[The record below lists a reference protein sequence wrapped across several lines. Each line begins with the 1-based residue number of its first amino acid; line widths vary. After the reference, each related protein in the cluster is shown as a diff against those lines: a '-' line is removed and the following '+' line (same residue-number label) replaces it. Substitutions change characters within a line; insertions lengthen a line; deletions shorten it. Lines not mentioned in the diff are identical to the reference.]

1 MGDIIGLISGK
12 GGVGKTTITACLG
25 AALSEQGYRVLLCDG
40 DFGLR
45 DLDIILGKEDEVC
58 FDAYNALEDKSMA
71 DDVVMKIKSNLY
83 FLPASQSIRWEDMGR
98 KKYRKLVNHLAKS
111 YDYVLVDCP
120 AGIGRGLESIMDL
133 AQRFLIITQP
143 LWVSIRNAART
154 IQFCR
159 EYGHRDYAV
168 VFNAIHTD
176 RDMPNMYD
184 MLDALGAEY
193 VGSMLPYDARIL
205 DGTQEGLLIEAM
217 PKPYQDMLA
226 PMVDYITSGDAW
238 DEQDIIHRFNNV
250 TAVKAMDSVVMT
262 TLAQPMETDS
272 INDSTDGTRAV
283 TYTNSWSTRNRLIS
297 GKESMW
303 RRTRL
308 K

>member
-71 DDVVMKIKSNLY
+71 DDVVIKVQSNLY
-83 FLPASQSIRWEDMGR
+83 FLPASQSVRWEDMGR
-98 KKYRKLVNHLAKS
+98 KKYRKLVSHLAKS

-120 AGIGRGLESIMDL
+120 AGIGRGLESIVEL

-143 LWVSIRNAART
+143 LWVSIRNAARA

-168 VFNAIHTD
+168 VFNEVRTD

-184 MLDALGAEY
+184 MLEALGAEY
-193 VGSMLPYDARIL
+193 VGSILPYDTQIL
-205 DGTQEGLLIEAM
+205 DDTQDGVLI
-217 PKPYQDMLA
+217 QDMPNAYRHMLT
-226 PMVDYITSGDAW
+226 PIVDYITSGDAW
-238 DEQDIIHRFNNV
+238 DEQDIIDRFHDVTTVKAVEPTV
-250 TAVKAMDSVVMT
+250 TA
-262 TLAQPMETDS
+262 TLAQPVDVES
-272 INDSTDGTRAV
+272 EINSSSV
-283 TYTNSWSTRNRLIS
+283 TYTNSWTTRSRLLS

-303 RRTRL
+303 RRVRI

>member
-12 GGVGKTTITACLG
+12 GGVGKTTITACVG
-25 AALSEQGYRVLLCDG
+25 AVLSEQGYRVLLCDG

-71 DDVVMKIKSNLY
+71 DDVVMKIQKNLY
-83 FLPASQSIRWEDMGR
+83 FLPASQSVRWEDMRR
-98 KKYRKLVNHLAKS
+98 KKYRKFVNRLADS

-120 AGIGRGLESIMDL
+120 AGIGRGLESIMEL
-133 AQRFLIITQP
+133 AQRFLIVTQP
-143 LWVSIRNAART
+143 LWVSLRNAART

-168 VFNAIHTD
+168 IFNAVHTD
-176 RDMPNMYD
+176 REMPNMYD

-193 VGSMLPYDARIL
+193 VGSILPYDIQIL
-205 DGTQEGLLIEAM
+205 DETQAGQLIQDI
-217 PKPYQDMLA
+217 PKEYRYMLS
-226 PMVDYITSGDAW
+226 PVVDYIISGEAW
-238 DEQDIIHRFNNV
+238 DEQEIIDRFQDMTV
-250 TAVKAMDSVVMT
+250 VKPTKITGMG
-262 TLAQPMETDS
+262 TLAQSVDVTDAED
-272 INDSTDGTRAV
+272 DSRQV
-283 TYTNSWSTRNRLIS
+283 IYTSSWSTKNRLIS

-303 RRTRL
+303 RRVRL

>member
-71 DDVVMKIKSNLY
+71 DDVVIKVQSNLY
-83 FLPASQSIRWEDMGR
+83 FLPASQSVRWEDMGR
-98 KKYRKLVNHLAKS
+98 KKYRKLVSHLAKS

-120 AGIGRGLESIMDL
+120 AGIGRGLESIVEL

-143 LWVSIRNAART
+143 LWVSIRNAARA

-168 VFNAIHTD
+168 VFNAVRTD

-184 MLDALGAEY
+184 MLEALGDEY
-193 VGSMLPYDARIL
+193 VGSILPYDTQIL
-205 DGTQEGLLIEAM
+205 DDTQDGVLI
-217 PKPYQDMLA
+217 QDMPNAYRHMLT
-226 PMVDYITSGDAW
+226 PIVDYITSGDAW
-238 DEQDIIHRFNNV
+238 DEQDIIDRFHDVTTVKAVEPTV
-250 TAVKAMDSVVMT
+250 TA
-262 TLAQPMETDS
+262 TLAQPVDVES
-272 INDSTDGTRAV
+272 EINSSSV
-283 TYTNSWSTRNRLIS
+283 TYTNSWTTRSRLLS

-303 RRTRL
+303 RRVRI

>member
-71 DDVVMKIKSNLY
+71 DDVVIKVQSNLY
-83 FLPASQSIRWEDMGR
+83 FLPASQSVRWEDMGR
-98 KKYRKLVNHLAKS
+98 KKYRKLVSHLAKS

-120 AGIGRGLESIMDL
+120 AGIGRGLESIVEL

-143 LWVSIRNAART
+143 LWVSIRNAARA

-168 VFNAIHTD
+168 VFNAVRTY

-184 MLDALGAEY
+184 MLEALGAEY
-193 VGSMLPYDARIL
+193 VGSILPYDTQIL
-205 DGTQEGLLIEAM
+205 DDTQDGVLI
-217 PKPYQDMLA
+217 QDMPNAYRHMLT
-226 PMVDYITSGDAW
+226 PIVDYITSGDAW
-238 DEQDIIHRFNNV
+238 DEQDIIDRFHDVTTVKAVEPTV
-250 TAVKAMDSVVMT
+250 TA
-262 TLAQPMETDS
+262 TLAQPVDVES
-272 INDSTDGTRAV
+272 EINSSSV
-283 TYTNSWSTRNRLIS
+283 TYTNSWTTRSRLLS

-303 RRTRL
+303 RRVRI

>member
-12 GGVGKTTITACLG
+12 GGVGKTTITACVG
-25 AALSEQGYRVLLCDG
+25 AVLSEQGYRVLLCDG

-58 FDAYNALEDKSMA
+58 FDAYNALEDKSMT
-71 DDVVMKIKSNLY
+71 DDVVMKIQKNLY
-83 FLPASQSIRWEDMGR
+83 FLPASQSVRWEDMGR
-98 KKYRKLVNHLAKS
+98 KKYRKFVNRLADS

-120 AGIGRGLESIMDL
+120 AGIGRGLESIMEL
-133 AQRFLIITQP
+133 AQRFLIVTQP
-143 LWVSIRNAART
+143 LWVSLRNAART

-168 VFNAIHTD
+168 IFNAVHTD
-176 RDMPNMYD
+176 REMPNMYD

-193 VGSMLPYDARIL
+193 VGSILPYDIQIL
-205 DGTQEGLLIEAM
+205 DETQEGKLIKDM
-217 PKPYQDMLA
+217 PKEYRRMLS
-226 PMVDYITSGDAW
+226 PVVDYIISGEAW
-238 DEQDIIHRFNNV
+238 DEQEIIDRFQDMTV
-250 TAVKAMDSVVMT
+250 VKPAEITRMG
-262 TLAQPMETDS
+262 TLAQSVDVTDAVD
-272 INDSTDGTRAV
+272 DSRQV
-283 TYTNSWSTRNRLIS
+283 IYTSSWSTKHRLIS

-303 RRTRL
+303 RRVRL

>member
-71 DDVVMKIKSNLY
+71 DDVVIKVQSNLY
-83 FLPASQSIRWEDMGR
+83 FLPASQSVRWEDMGR
-98 KKYRKLVNHLAKS
+98 KKYRKFVSHLAKS

-120 AGIGRGLESIMDL
+120 AGIGRGLESIVEL

-143 LWVSIRNAART
+143 LWVSIRNAARA

-168 VFNAIHTD
+168 VFNAVRTD

-184 MLDALGAEY
+184 MLEALGAEY
-193 VGSMLPYDARIL
+193 VGSILPYDTQIL
-205 DGTQEGLLIEAM
+205 DDTQDGVLI
-217 PKPYQDMLA
+217 QDMPNAYRHMLT
-226 PMVDYITSGDAW
+226 PIVDYITSGDAW
-238 DEQDIIHRFNNV
+238 DEQDIIDRFHDVTTVKAVEPTV
-250 TAVKAMDSVVMT
+250 TA
-262 TLAQPMETDS
+262 TLAQPVDVES
-272 INDSTDGTRAV
+272 EINSSSV
-283 TYTNSWSTRNRLIS
+283 TYTNSWTTRSRLLS

-303 RRTRL
+303 RRVRI

>member
-71 DDVVMKIKSNLY
+71 DDVVIKVQSNLY
-83 FLPASQSIRWEDMGR
+83 FLPASQSVRWEDMGR
-98 KKYRKLVNHLAKS
+98 KKYRKLVSHLAKS

-120 AGIGRGLESIMDL
+120 AGIGRGLESIVEL

-143 LWVSIRNAART
+143 LWVSIRNAARA

-168 VFNAIHTD
+168 VFNAVRTD

-184 MLDALGAEY
+184 MLEALGAEY
-193 VGSMLPYDARIL
+193 VGSISPYDTQIL
-205 DGTQEGLLIEAM
+205 DDTQDGVLI
-217 PKPYQDMLA
+217 QDMPNAYRHMLT
-226 PMVDYITSGDAW
+226 PIVDYITSGDAW
-238 DEQDIIHRFNNV
+238 DEQDIIDRFHDVTTVKAVEPTV
-250 TAVKAMDSVVMT
+250 TA
-262 TLAQPMETDS
+262 TLAQPVDVES
-272 INDSTDGTRAV
+272 EINSSSV
-283 TYTNSWSTRNRLIS
+283 TYTNSWTTRSRLLS

-303 RRTRL
+303 RRVRI